1 MESVD
6 ICQVLNVI
14 TFLAEYPK
22 CTPKHM
28 GDGGVITSRKLAQ
41 DLMIQGT
48 TKDMF
53 RLYHDLIRQPGNA
66 VFVHQHYS
74 KFKYPFMADAAYKVC
89 PIYYD
94 LRSFSA
100 KQAIGAAGIRYKCRG
115 LP

>member
-1 MESVD
+1 MYA
-6 ICQVLNVI
+6 QTN
-14 TFLAEYPK
+14 
-22 CTPKHM
+22 
-28 GDGGVITSRKLAQ
+28 GDGGVITSSKLAPG
-41 DLMIQGT
+41 LMIQAT

-53 RLYHDLIRQPGNA
+53 RLYHDLIRQPGNS

-89 PIYYD
+89 LIYYD

-100 KQAIGAAGIRYKCRG
+100 KQAIGAAEIRYEGKG